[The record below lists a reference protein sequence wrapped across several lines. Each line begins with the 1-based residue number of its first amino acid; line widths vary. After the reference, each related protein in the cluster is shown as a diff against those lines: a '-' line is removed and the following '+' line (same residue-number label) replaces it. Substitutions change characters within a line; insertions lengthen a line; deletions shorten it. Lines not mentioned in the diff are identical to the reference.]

1 MIKWTNA
8 AIRWLFAAAAG
19 TVLLIVTCFSFL
31 SYHCK
36 RQALLPNYALLLCII
51 AATVLWLFCRGR
63 MRLSGRQLA
72 RSAPDL
78 DRFVKIAA
86 IVLLAAQ
93 IYVAY
98 NIYFFTGWDA
108 KGVFATAQ
116 AIVAGEPDVVH
127 YAFSSYP
134 NNRGTLL
141 VEVVLLR
148 LGIRFGMFTPEQAP
162 MHIIVFNCLLNT
174 AACVLVYRS
183 AALLVS
189 KKSAFAAFLLA
200 VAAIG
205 TSPWSVIYYS
215 DAIGLIFPIAGFYLF
230 AVPVKKRHV
239 QIACRAASVV
249 LLCCSYFIKPQC
261 AIMLIAVMLVQ
272 AAYTLG
278 KPSRRSFLRLGAA
291 AACAAVTLIAAGAA
305 VEQASE
311 RLGVRTEEER
321 RIGMVHFLLMGLNTK
336 TDGVYAHEDV
346 EFAFRFDTKEERDSA
361 ELAAAADRLKA
372 MGPIGLG
379 RHLIKKTLV
388 LFADGTFAW
397 GAEGEFY
404 SRVPAEPNTEAAA
417 FLRSVFYNNEMGTR
431 YPYLALLQHTAWL
444 AILLFSLAAV
454 CGKGEKRKSVS
465 MLAVIGLTLFE
476 LLFEARA
483 RYLYTYV
490 PVYCVLAALG
500 MQEIRRLYGRI
511 AARRAQKPPVCG

>member
-1 MIKWTNA
+1 
-8 AIRWLFAAAAG
+8 
-19 TVLLIVTCFSFL
+19 
-31 SYHCK
+31 
-36 RQALLPNYALLLCII
+36 
-51 AATVLWLFCRGR
+51 

-93 IYVAY
+93 IYIAY
-98 NIYFFTGWDA
+98 NIHFFTGWDA

-127 YAFSSYP
+127 YGFSSYP

-141 VEVVLLR
+141 VEVALLR
-148 LGIRFGMFTPEQAP
+148 LGSRFGIFTPEQAP

-183 AALLVS
+183 AALFVS

-200 VAAIG
+200 VATVG

-230 AVPVKKRHV
+230 AVPVKKRRV
-239 QIACRAASVV
+239 QIVCRAASVV

-261 AIMLIAVMLVQ
+261 AIMLIAMMLVQ

-291 AACAAVTLIAAGAA
+291 AACAAVTLVAAGAV
-305 VEQASE
+305 VEQTSE
-311 RLGVRTEEER
+311 HLGVHTEEEQ
-321 RIGMVHFLLMGLNTK
+321 RIGMTHFLLMGLNTQ
-336 TDGVYAHEDV
+336 TDGVYSLEDV
-346 EFAFRFDTKEERDSA
+346 KFAWRFDTKKERDRA

-372 MGPIGLG
+372 MGPIGLAK
-379 RHLIKKTLV
+379 HLVKKTLV

-404 SRVPAEPNTEAAA
+404 SRVPAAPNTKAAP
-417 FLRSVFYNNEMGTR
+417 FLRSIFYHNETGTR
-431 YPYLALLQHTAWL
+431 YRYLALLQHTAWL

-454 CGKGEKRKSVS
+454 CGSKGEKRKSVL
-465 MLAVIGLTLFE
+465 MLAVIGLTAFE

-500 MQEIRRLYGRI
+500 MQEIRRLYGKI
-511 AARRAQKPPVCG
+511 AARAAETPARS